1 MFIHSKISKT
11 SKTKYTPRLLTY
23 EMKIFSKTRKKSL
36 IEEFQIICVDPILQQ
51 VEHALPQVSVGWT

>member
-11 SKTKYTPRLLTY
+11 SKTKYTPRMPTY
-23 EMKIFSKTRKKSL
+23 EMKIFSKTKKSL

-51 VEHALPQVSVGWT
+51 VEHALPLVSVGWT